1 MIQVTSK
8 QGFFAKKIA
17 ILVRVIDI
25 ERNANN
31 ETAEPLNSRKVRRVY
46 LVTYSQANLEIVPS
60 RESFARIVLD
70 AFNNA
75 RQNNNSSV
83 VYWVCSQEPH
93 ANGGVH
99 YHMAVKLERRRRWLH
114 VRNYIDREY
123 GIIVNFSGCHE
134 NYYTAWAY
142 TTKEDISAVQSEN
155 HPDLG
160 RIGAPITSNACSAN
174 RAGSKRKRKALSI
187 FDVSQLAVEKGIKTR
202 LELLAFANQQKQ
214 EGRTDLA
221 EFIANRRGKA
231 VEEALSVG

>member
-1 MIQVTSK
+1 M
-8 QGFFAKKIA
+8 
-17 ILVRVIDI
+17 
-25 ERNANN
+25 
-31 ETAEPLNSRKVRRVY
+31 
-46 LVTYSQANLEIVPS
+46 EIVRS
-60 RESFARIVLD
+60 CESFARIVLD

-93 ANGGVH
+93 AKGGVH
-99 YHMAVKLERRRRWLH
+99 YYMAVKLERRRCWLH
-114 VRNYIDREY
+114 VHNYIDREY
-123 GIIVNFSGCHE
+123 GIKVNFSGRHE

-142 TTKEDISAVQSEN
+142 TTKKDISAVQSQN

-160 RIGAPITSNACSAN
+160 RIGAPITSNAYSAN

-221 EFIANRRGKA
+221 EFIANRGGKA
-231 VEEALSVG
+231 VEEALSVGWEMDSVKHVYRGVMADG